1 MTNCLIIYE
10 VFKLNT
16 RKEKKIHLE
25 NVERLENELKITNV
39 TTPLNNS
46 IIQSVVS
53 ILEERGFKN
62 IHITRAGATITS
74 HCGEDCLGILYLND
88 GK

>member
-25 NVERLENELKITNV
+25 NVERLEQTLYQRRYI
-39 TTPLNNS
+39 
-46 IIQSVVS
+46 SV
-53 ILEERGFKN
+53 K
-62 IHITRAGATITS
+62 
-74 HCGEDCLGILYLND
+74 
-88 GK
+88 